1 MTPLSDLLETSV
13 ESGTAPGAAALVARG
28 DDVEVARAG
37 EVEMESIVRIASIT
51 KPIHAHCCMNG
62 QRKLG
67 NIQAGL
73 RGPSYRVARRSIS
86 T

>member
-62 QRKLG
+62 QRKW
-67 NIQAGL
+67 ATS
-73 RGPSYRVARRSIS
+73 RRVCAAPSYRVARRSIS